1 MAGNR
6 RPSRRPLTPRISGA
20 PPLAAASQTSH
31 PRRPL
36 AAAFQPSH
44 PPTFAR
50 AIAVADWYNIAYEQ
64 VNVTHRSSRCAR
76 SPVRS
81 CKSQEFFIL
90 RVLPDVLPYEPEAMT
105 GRVPGV
111 ARSRESGDGG
121 SPRPRPGE
129 DHPRAAAPKPG
140 EKNGLLAASRRASR
154 RRRSGRRHRPA
165 EYGGYPLAGW
175 FTSEVAGALRP
186 SRRDGRVFF
195 VSEEK

>member
-6 RPSRRPLTPRISGA
+6 RP
-20 PPLAAASQTSH
+20 LAELSQPSH

-36 AAAFQPSH
+36 AASFQPSH

-50 AIAVADWYNIAYEQ
+50 AIAVANWYDIAYEQ
-64 VNVTHRSSRCAR
+64 VNGMHRPSRCAR
-76 SPVRS
+76 SLVRS

-129 DHPRAAAPKPG
+129 DHPRAAAPKLG
-140 EKNGLLAASRRASR
+140 EKNGLLAARV
-154 RRRSGRRHRPA
+154 G
-165 EYGGYPLAGW
+165 
-175 FTSEVAGALRP
+175 VAGVAADTGQP
-186 SRRDGRVFF
+186 STADIRSLGGSQAKSQARFVPAGGTGAFFRVRGEMIQKGSVPF
-195 VSEEK
+195 